1 MTERIGK
8 DDEIFLGVER
18 LSRPEQF
25 AGKGRRQHAH
35 SRTAGAMQ
43 NDNRN
48 SFPFPDRPIVKA
60 DLGKNL
66 AGMKAEVARNP
77 VAFFRS
83 GIVRGVRDKRDHCE
97 SEYGGGS
104 EEHLRFPHLRCC

>member
-1 MTERIGK
+1 
-8 DDEIFLGVER
+8 
-18 LSRPEQF
+18 
-25 AGKGRRQHAH
+25 
-35 SRTAGAMQ
+35 
-43 NDNRN
+43 
-48 SFPFPDRPIVKA
+48 
-60 DLGKNL
+60 
-66 AGMKAEVARNP
+66 MKAEVARNP